1 VSPSLD
7 AATVETDPPG
17 AYGGDVGP
25 RTAHPVDRARPEDL
39 LHLAVDK
46 GGRVPMAIGALL
58 LLDPDHQASADEVRR
73 ALVVR
78 AASVVP
84 AVPDPAV
91 RRAAVVAQRARVAAP
106 ERGGSAAVLTAAFR
120 ALAAVRAF
128 QPFIDHQR
136 LVHTFVTI
144 VRGPAH
150 HLRVAGAEV
159 AAVVPVAVNPGN
171 VAVSFDV
178 LSYAGTLV
186 VTLVCDRGWCPS
198 RRGCPTG

>member
-1 VSPSLD
+1 VYH
-7 AATVETDPPG
+7 AHAHAHGATVNDVVVTAVTGALVELLARRGERVAELVVSVPVSRRRSSAPG
-17 AYGGDVGP
+17 AFGNETGV
-25 RTAHPVDRARPEDL
+25 
-39 LHLAVDK
+39 
-46 GGRVPMAIGALL
+46 VPI
-58 LLDPDHQASADEVRR
+58 R
-73 ALVVR
+73 
-78 AASVVP
+78 VP

-106 ERGGSAAVLTAAFR
+106 ERGGSAAVLTPAFR